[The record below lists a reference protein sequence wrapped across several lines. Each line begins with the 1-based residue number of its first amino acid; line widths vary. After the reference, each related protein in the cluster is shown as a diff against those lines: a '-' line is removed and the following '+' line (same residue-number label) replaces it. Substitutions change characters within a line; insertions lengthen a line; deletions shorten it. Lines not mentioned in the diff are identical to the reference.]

1 MLFFFAH
8 NPSLEPFLCN
18 AYEWGNVKGKTK
30 EHKSEGRS
38 NTHWTDL
45 EIKLLL
51 ARSLPTHI
59 FKKKKN
65 PHHAHSSSKSKAQN
79 RFPTKSIN
87 MSKCSLCMYA
97 CTHVYGEREKKNAQE
112 PSDRVMICRSPFTS
126 VMNAAAF
133 FPSSCTHYA
142 LSHLML

>member
-1 MLFFFAH
+1 MNEAM
-8 NPSLEPFLCN
+8 S
-18 AYEWGNVKGKTK
+18 KGKRRNTNQRVDQTHT
-30 EHKSEGRS
+30 EQTWRS
-38 NTHWTDL
+38 NSC
-45 EIKLLL
+45 LL
-51 ARSLPTHI
+51 AHFPHI
-59 FKKKKN
+59 YLKKKN

-97 CTHVYGEREKKNAQE
+97 CMHARACTHVRTWRERGKKNAQE
-112 PSDRVMICRSPFTS
+112 TSDRVMICRSPFTS
-126 VMNAAAF
+126 VMNASAF